1 MARSKSKPKK
11 PKQHK
16 TTAVKGGR
24 KREIINRG
32 PKKNVEVMNYPH
44 LKGDEIHAEGQL
56 EPKAIMLISSYP
68 QVKAL
73 QEQAEEITF
82 SDYLGEERAFPD
94 FRITLHNGEVIF
106 VEVKPYEVFNKKEN
120 RIRLKRIQQAIQ
132 IQFDA
137 RYVVLTDLAIELEPR
152 YSNISLLANYRY
164 IPITP
169 ELLNRTKKV
178 FQDTSYIPFN
188 DFRNAVCDGRVDF
201 CYALIANSHL
211 KVDLSL
217 PLPKDWLIQPS
228 FNAEDQ
234 IHIYDLIGT
243 SKQQSTP
250 SLLDPLSAR
259 IEHGGGPVK

>member
-16 TTAVKGGR
+16 TAAKGGR

-106 VEVKPYEVFNKKEN
+106 VEVKPYEIFNKKEN

-152 YSNISLLANYRY
+152 YSNISLLTNYRY

-169 ELLNRTKKV
+169 ELLNRTQQA
-178 FQDTSYIPFN
+178 FLNTSCIPFN
-188 DFRNAVCDGRVDF
+188 DFRNSVCDGRADH
-201 CYALIANSHL
+201 CYALIANGHL

-259 IEHGGGPVK
+259 IEHEGGPVK

>member
-1 MARSKSKPKK
+1 MARSKSNPKK
-11 PKQHK
+11 PKHK
-16 TTAVKGGR
+16 TAAKGGR

-32 PKKNVEVMNYPH
+32 PRKNVEVMNYPH

-82 SDYLGEERAFPD
+82 SDYFGEERAFPD

-106 VEVKPYEVFNKKEN
+106 VEVKPYEIFNKKEN

-152 YSNISLLANYRY
+152 YSNISLLTNYRY
-164 IPITP
+164 IPITTA
-169 ELLNRTKKV
+169 LLNRTQQA
-178 FQDTSYIPFN
+178 FLNTSF
-188 DFRNAVCDGRVDF
+188 
-201 CYALIANSHL
+201 
-211 KVDLSL
+211 
-217 PLPKDWLIQPS
+217 
-228 FNAEDQ
+228 
-234 IHIYDLIGT
+234 IHSTISEMRFATDVRT
-243 SKQQSTP
+243 SATP
-250 SLLDPLSAR
+250 
-259 IEHGGGPVK
+259 